1 MTHLLFSILFSV
13 YLAVEG
19 INLNILDNI
28 PTSSVVIYIN
38 NQEKY
43 PIDTVKCSNRIKF
56 KLIDTII
63 IGLKGQL
70 KCLFPIFLE
79 DSQGLKKYKVNLGD
93 TNKCL
98 LVKFEKRLLENLNK
112 NLWEI
117 LKLQYNTWE
126 TFNFKITKCEP
137 RIVNDNKVDKSLNLV
152 DFKDYILFSKYYI
165 INILLLVLFYWRFL
179 KKKYR
184 YRKILY
190 FISGSSIIEKLDLKI
205 YDEHITTKDLLNISN
220 SSKDSELL
228 IFME

>member
-1 MTHLLFSILFSV
+1 MDH
-13 YLAVEG
+13 
-19 INLNILDNI
+19 
-28 PTSSVVIYIN
+28 
-38 NQEKY
+38 QEKY

-56 KLIDTII
+56 KLIDTTI

-98 LVKFEKRLLENLNK
+98 LVKFEKRVLENSNR

-117 LKLQYNTWE
+117 LRLQYNTWE
-126 TFNFKITKCEP
+126 TFNFKITQCKP
-137 RIVNDNKVDKSLNLV
+137 RIVNDNKVDESLSL
-152 DFKDYILFSKYYI
+152 DFKDYILFNRYYI
-165 INILLLVLFYWRFL
+165 INILLLALFYWRLL
-179 KKKYR
+179 KKYKYR
-184 YRKILY
+184 KVLY
-190 FISGSSIIEKLDLKI
+190 FISRSSMIEKLDLEI
-205 YDEHITTKDLLNISN
+205 YDKHITTKDLLNISN